1 MRDEKHGG
9 ADGI

>member
-1 MRDEKHGG
+1 MRDKKHGG